1 MNGQKGRKKE
11 EGVSSKLRANG
22 SRERPRRA
30 GFMQGFQP
38 LLQVLQEKKK
48 NRERNK
54 KQYVLVAAPA
64 LPSPRC
70 VKPVT
75 AAAGESP

>member
-1 MNGQKGRKKE
+1 MGAGSGQ
-11 EGVSSKLRANG
+11 EGLDSCRVFSPYCKFCR
-22 SRERPRRA
+22 
-30 GFMQGFQP
+30 
-38 LLQVLQEKKK
+38 EKKK
-48 NRERNK
+48 IERNK

-70 VKPVT
+70 VNPVT